1 MCRITSAATLAAGVF
16 LAVHLLWLKST
27 FPEDQIVTRRQVIQV
42 AADSVRALDLNVR
55 GLSSRGAHLLEMLLV
70 EESLCIASE
79 HIGKEAL
86 VTILEEAESGKTPT
100 YAADAMADFDLYTN
114 SGVQFVDAL
123 SGDEASTSAGLF
135 SLASDPFMGGLMA
148 DIPDAGDWINGL
160 GTE

>member
-55 GLSSRGAHLLEMLLV
+55 GLLSRGAHLLETLLV
-70 EESLCIASE
+70 EESRCIASE

-86 VTILEEAESGKTPT
+86 VTILEEAESGRTPT
-100 YAADAMADFDLYTN
+100 YAADSMADFDLYTN
-114 SGVQFVDAL
+114 SGVQLVDAL